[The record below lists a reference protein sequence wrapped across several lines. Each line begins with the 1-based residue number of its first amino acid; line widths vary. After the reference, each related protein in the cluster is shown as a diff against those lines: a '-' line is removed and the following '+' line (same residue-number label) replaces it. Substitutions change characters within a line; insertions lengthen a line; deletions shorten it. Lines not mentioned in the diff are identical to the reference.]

1 MSTKI
6 RPIKCPNCGSEKH
19 IQLDEKLYR
28 CKNCGTEYFLDD
40 DDITIHVKHHFD
52 DGGFTRIKGDA
63 NVSMSNAIQAFVIIG
78 GVLFFLFCIMLFGFH
93 SSSPDLSSDDS
104 LDVDDTYK
112 AIVPVKHDGRVC
124 FFYLTDRRFHNTF
137 YNNRTSSNGYYY
149 GFIDPDSGKVLADKL
164 LISDDDARKI
174 GMTAFHML
182 DIQHLN
188 QAKKWYITIPSQFIL
203 EIDAQTLT
211 LKNVSKTIFA
221 KKKAMSSGISSV
233 EFISDTYED
242 HASTAGVGEG
252 FKVTNNMAET
262 YYYFPATDRLYTK
275 EAYEYAQQLPASE
288 LNREVRDSVF
298 YILDRKEASESSSQ
312 KSLNRL
318 WRIRFM
324 YHLGDPQ
331 DAGYFL
337 YGVTDTPRGDGR
349 MISHNAITDWFA
361 GFNSKIDYQDS
372 KYILIEYNASI
383 SEDAPT
389 VLQLRN
395 TNGVILW
402 THSLEL
408 PMKIGGV
415 IRDNQKIWFRVT
427 KKNSNTDDEHY
438 IASLTLK
445 EGYLKYEYKF
455 ATEHKILKQ

>member
-1 MSTKI
+1 MY
-6 RPIKCPNCGSEKH
+6 
-19 IQLDEKLYR
+19 D
-28 CKNCGTEYFLDD
+28 KNTC
-40 DDITIHVKHHFD
+40 
-52 DGGFTRIKGDA
+52 FTLLF
-63 NVSMSNAIQAFVIIG
+63 MIIYG
-78 GVLFFLFCIMLFGFH
+78 LS
-93 SSSPDLSSDDS
+93 SSSPSVSSRDS
-104 LDVDDTYK
+104 ISVEDTYR
-112 AIVPVKHDGRVC
+112 AIVPVRYNGHVC
-124 FFYLTDRRFHNTF
+124 FFYLPIAVSATGILTTKHLPT
-137 YNNRTSSNGYYY
+137 GYYY

-164 LISDDDARKI
+164 FISDDDARKV

-182 DIQHLN
+182 QIQHLN

-203 EIDAQTLT
+203 EIDPQTLT
-211 LKNVSKTIFA
+211 LKDVSKTIFA

-252 FKVTNNMAET
+252 FKVTNNLAET

-275 EAYEYAQQLPASE
+275 DAYEYAQQLPTSE
-288 LNREVRDSVF
+288 LNGEVKDSVF

-337 YGVTDTPRGDGR
+337 YGVTDSPRGDKR
-349 MISHNAITDWFA
+349 MISHNAITDWFT

-389 VLQLRN
+389 ILQLRN

-402 THSLEL
+402 THAFEL
-408 PMKIGGV
+408 PLKIQGI
-415 IRDNQKIWFRVT
+415 IRDNQKIWFRAT
-427 KKNSNTDDEHY
+427 KDNDHTEDEDY

-445 EGYLKYEYKF
+445 DGYLKYEYKF
-455 ATEHKILKQ
+455 TTKHKVPK

>member
-1 MSTKI
+1 
-6 RPIKCPNCGSEKH
+6 
-19 IQLDEKLYR
+19 
-28 CKNCGTEYFLDD
+28 
-40 DDITIHVKHHFD
+40 
-52 DGGFTRIKGDA
+52 
-63 NVSMSNAIQAFVIIG
+63 
-78 GVLFFLFCIMLFGFH
+78 
-93 SSSPDLSSDDS
+93 
-104 LDVDDTYK
+104 
-112 AIVPVKHDGRVC
+112 
-124 FFYLTDRRFHNTF
+124 
-137 YNNRTSSNGYYY
+137 
-149 GFIDPDSGKVLADKL
+149 
-164 LISDDDARKI
+164 
-174 GMTAFHML
+174 MTAFHML
-182 DIQHLN
+182 EIQHLN

-203 EIDAQTLT
+203 EIDPQTLT
-211 LKNVSKTIFA
+211 LKDVSKTIFA

-252 FKVTNNMAET
+252 FKVTNNLAET

-275 EAYEYAQQLPASE
+275 DAYEYTQQLPTSE
-288 LNREVRDSVF
+288 LNGEVKDSVF

-337 YGVTDTPRGDGR
+337 YGVTDSPRGDKR
-349 MISHNAITDWFA
+349 MISHNAITDWFT

-389 VLQLRN
+389 ILQLRN

-402 THSLEL
+402 THAFEL
-408 PMKIGGV
+408 PLKIQGI
-415 IRDNQKIWFRVT
+415 IRDNQKIWFRAT
-427 KKNSNTDDEHY
+427 KDNHNTEDEDY

-455 ATEHKILKQ
+455 TTKHKVPK

>member
-19 IQLDEKLYR
+19 LQLDEKRYR

-40 DDITIHVKHHFD
+40 DDININVKHQFD
-52 DGGFTRIKGDA
+52 YGGFTRTKGDA
-63 NVSMSNAIQAFVIIG
+63 DISTSNVVKVFAIIG
-78 GVLFFLFCIMLFGFH
+78 GSLFFLFMLLFFSID
-93 SSSPDLSSDDS
+93 SSKPSASYKDSISVDDS
-104 LDVDDTYK
+104 YK
-112 AIVPVKHDGRVC
+112 AIVPVKYNGRVC
-124 FFYLTDRRFHNTF
+124 FFYLTDRSF
-137 YNNRTSSNGYYY
+137 SNWYSDDETPPSGYYY
-149 GFIDPDSGKVLADKL
+149 GFVDPDSGKVFADKL
-164 LISDDDARKI
+164 FISDDDARKV

-182 DIQHLN
+182 QIQHLN

-203 EIDAQTLT
+203 EIDPQTLT
-211 LKNVSKTIFA
+211 LKDVSKTIFA

-252 FKVTNNMAET
+252 FKVTNNLAET

-275 EAYEYAQQLPASE
+275 DAYEFAQQLPASE
-288 LNREVRDSVF
+288 LNGEVKDSVF

-337 YGVTDTPRGDGR
+337 YGVTDSPRGDKR
-349 MISHNAITDWFA
+349 MISHNAITDWFT

-415 IRDNQKIWFRVT
+415 IRDNQKIWFRAT
-427 KKNSNTDDEHY
+427 KENSDTDDEHY